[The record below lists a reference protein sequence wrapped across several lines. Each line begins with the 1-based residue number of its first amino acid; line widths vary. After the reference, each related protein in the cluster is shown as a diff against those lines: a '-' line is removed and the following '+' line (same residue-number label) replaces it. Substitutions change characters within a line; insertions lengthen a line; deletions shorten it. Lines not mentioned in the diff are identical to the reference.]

1 MYPLLNEFRE
11 SLIARGLYAGTI
23 ASAVKAVIYF
33 ERYMESKDV
42 RKITKSDIDKY
53 KAYLMTEHKTN
64 NGKRLCT
71 ETILHRLHSLARYFK
86 FLLER
91 KLIFIDP
98 TIYLTFPKKN
108 YKLPQYI
115 PNEKEIEELLRQPD
129 TYTYVGIRDR
139 LVMEL
144 AYTCPLRNQELRDLR
159 LQDIDLK
166 AKIIYPG
173 RVKRGRECGIPI
185 TKGTYEALVK
195 YLGIS
200 RPRLLKHAKT
210 DPGHLFLS
218 EQGRPFAQGTIN
230 EIFVRYRGNKRIH
243 PHSMRHACAVH
254 MLKNGANIRDLQ
266 VLLGHRSIKST
277 MVYTVLT
284 AKDLRD
290 MQDKFHPR
298 DKQPDIID
306 KNKHSQW

>member
-1 MYPLLNEFRE
+1 MYPILNEFRE
-11 SLIARGLYAGTI
+11 NLINKGLYAGTI
-23 ASAVKAVIYF
+23 SGVVKAVIYF
-33 ERYMESKDV
+33 ERYTKSKDV

-53 KAYLMTEHKTN
+53 KAYLMTEYKTIA
-64 NGKRLCT
+64 GKRLCN
-71 ETILHRLHSLARYFK
+71 ETILQRLHALTRYFK
-86 FLLER
+86 FLVE
-91 KLIFIDP
+91 KKIIFIDP
-98 TIYLTFPKKN
+98 TVYLTFPKKN

-144 AYTCPLRNQELRDLR
+144 AYTCPLRNKELRDLK

-200 RPRLLKHAKT
+200 RPRLLKHAKSSP
-210 DPGHLFLS
+210 DQLFLT
-218 EQGRPFAQGTIN
+218 ERGGPFAQGTIN
-230 EIFVRYRGNKRIH
+230 EVFVRYRGNKRIH

-298 DKQPDIID
+298 DKQVA
-306 KNKHSQW
+306 KV